1 MNNHSLIERIKNND
15 GELVLKEIYQQ
26 HRNEF
31 LHWAIRN
38 HDCTMEEAKEV
49 FQQAIVIFYEN
60 IVFGK
65 VTEINVQMKT
75 YIFGIGKNKLLE
87 LLRHRNRMNEK
98 VEEGLTEE
106 KEIYSN
112 EFDVGYESK
121 LSQIELC
128 LQQIGDPCKS
138 ILQHYYYHKRAMQ
151 DIAELMEYKNS
162 ETVKNLKYKC
172 LMRLKKI
179 FLTSIEPLTS
189 ELS

>member
-15 GELVLKEIYQQ
+15 GELVLKEIYQLY
-26 HRNEF
+26 RNEF
-31 LHWAIRN
+31 LHWAVRN

-49 FQQAIVIFYEN
+49 FQQTIVIFYEN

-87 LLRHRNRMNEK
+87 HLRRRTRMGEK
-98 VEEGLTEE
+98 VGDDRVESSD
-106 KEIYSN
+106 IYNGIYDES
-112 EFDVGYESK
+112 YESR
-121 LSQIELC
+121 LSQIEQC

-138 ILQHYYYHKRAMQ
+138 ILQYYYYHKKSMQ
-151 DIAELMEYKNS
+151 DIAELLDYKNS

-179 FLTSIEPLTS
+179 FLSIGTPITP